1 MIAASGINDVIRMYN
16 TTQRDGIGFNL
27 AYIGSDSTEE
37 LPQPFDQG
45 YMRAAHNDADRELVL
60 PPGAAQLLVAM
71 FPTNDTCQRN
81 LDSLA
86 REGFNPRNL
95 LLLNRRGGCDDAPSR
110 EGIRPK
116 PCRAAGPQ
124 RQTGPLAHDPFDP
137 SVEPATLNDPG

>member
-1 MIAASGINDVIRMYN
+1 LSRREDIEAAI
-16 TTQRDGIGFNL
+16 
-27 AYIGSDSTEE
+27 
-37 LPQPFDQG
+37 
-45 YMRAAHNDADRELVL
+45 AAHNDADRELVL

-110 EGIRPK
+110 GGIRPQ
-116 PCRAAGPQ
+116 PCR
-124 RQTGPLAHDPFDP
+124 RWT
-137 SVEPATLNDPG
+137 ATPNRATRA